1 MACLVAALVD
11 LMMEKVEGEVVAVME
26 DSVPVEASEPWLING
41 DPSHRYPQPYVSYA
55 CGSRNIWG
63 TPSSLVTHHS
73 KNLHHPY
80 LGR

>member
-41 DPSHRYPQPYVSYA
+41 DPSHRYPQPYVSETKKRKKKSEL
-55 CGSRNIWG
+55 CFCQI
-63 TPSSLVTHHS
+63 TI
-73 KNLHHPY
+73 
-80 LGR
+80 